1 MAAVVV
7 LERTVQEV
15 LVEQEVLAA
24 VAAEVLLVVLEHR
37 VKVTMVEV
45 VAVDHLILVRVAAAV
60 LAQLV
65 EQEHQQLVVMVALVH
80 TQQ

>member
-15 LVEQEVLAA
+15 SVEPEVLAA
-24 VAAEVLLVVLEHR
+24 VAAEVLLVVLEFL

>member
-1 MAAVVV
+1 
-7 LERTVQEV
+7 V

-24 VAAEVLLVVLEHR
+24 VVAEVLLVVLELLA
-37 VKVTMVEV
+37 KVTMAEV
-45 VAVDHLILVRVAAAV
+45 VLVPVILVQVAAAV